1 MAQGRAAT
9 KGEDHEGQKFAPL
22 AQAASP
28 RLPRRAPQGPRL
40 CYQQDAAPVQSP
52 SGLSQAQELM
62 I

>member
-52 SGLSQAQELM
+52 SGLSSG
-62 I
+62 